1 MKAIV
6 TKKKNK
12 KNKEIKVWL
21 TLHTMACNVAAP
33 STQSEFVNYDR
44 VSFETSGSLLL
55 GKRPEGSQENVGPFV
70 GFSFPKYER

>member
-6 TKKKNK
+6 TQKNK
-12 KNKEIKVWL
+12 KKTNVWL
-21 TLHTMACNVAAP
+21 SLHTMACNVAAP

-55 GKRPEGSQENVGPFV
+55 GKRPEGSQENVGLFV